1 MTGSPL
7 GPRNNGCRPP
17 DIIGRDEAKA
27 LGLKR
32 FFTGKPC
39 KRGHIAERYVRSGI
53 CSKCARKNFRRWYA
67 ENREHVQER
76 VRKYQKD
83 HPQKVQET
91 RQDRLT
97 KRQAAQRRAELVRL
111 RLANARLTESA
122 KSRPD
127 WQTRRHAPAAVEKRS
142 NYPGRW
148 VWITQPAGRRSGVL
162 VLR

>member
-1 MTGSPL
+1 MRGISAKTSAG
-7 GPRNNGCRPP
+7 GTPR
-17 DIIGRDEAKA
+17 I
-27 LGLKR
+27 
-32 FFTGKPC
+32 
-39 KRGHIAERYVRSGI
+39 
-53 CSKCARKNFRRWYA
+53 
-67 ENREHVQER
+67 EHVQER

-127 WQTRRHAPAAVEKRS
+127 WQTRRHAPAAAEYARHAS
-142 NYPGRW
+142 MSSSPGS
-148 VWITQPAGRRSGVL
+148 TTRR
-162 VLR
+162 